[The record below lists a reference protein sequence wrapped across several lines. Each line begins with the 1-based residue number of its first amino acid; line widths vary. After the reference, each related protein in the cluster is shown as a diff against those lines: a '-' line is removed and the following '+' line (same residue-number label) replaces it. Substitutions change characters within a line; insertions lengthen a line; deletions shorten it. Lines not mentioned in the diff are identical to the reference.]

1 MANNILKYTSRDY
14 NSIKSDL
21 ISAISTL
28 SDTWTSRDDGDPGI
42 VLVKLMSALGDM
54 LSYNFDKQAL
64 EYYGPTVTQRKN
76 AQRLFSLV
84 GYYMRWY
91 RAARTTVELT
101 YRATMPEFVYY
112 YKRIIDGENPED
124 VYYDYRVNYT
134 TIDPNDNTKGQISCP
149 PDSEPLFGGQT
160 ERYTVHLGGVG
171 EEDVEPN
178 IIDPYF
184 PINATWFKEV
194 AQKTFKFWQHDNSI
208 GLYTYLEDSNKT
220 LSLYS
225 SGAQSISYSLI
236 PTNIEPTVVNLS
248 TNQYEPNI
256 VLLPYEPKQL
266 PAIQGDLCSVT
277 FTNAQ
282 LKDNRYYI
290 PDTQLDDT
298 EMWLSYI
305 SIDDATNKEKYVFLY
320 KTDNLLTITD
330 FKDDDGSTKI
340 YFQFGVDEFDFPYI
354 ELASYWDTVITEESV
369 KFKFYYMRTLGKYG
383 NITTNYLT
391 EIATNESADIT
402 VTNIANTEYVVDDIG
417 SEYLSAPGYNP
428 QTAEDAY
435 VDSVNYVMT
444 YNTLVTIYDFS
455 RFLKRQNG
463 VSNGFACDG
472 QHADDLNGTTT
483 INGLLQLCQSY
494 TKEQLLD
501 ILGHLPELE
510 TKSQNDLAKYLYEI
524 RKIVYDY
531 KQAYVTKNDVDTAS
545 QQSTFIPYS
554 VNLYPIWNDFEL
566 VDSTGKSIATYT
578 NRNSNNE
585 VLPYYLY
592 MINTEETV
600 GSSDQDKFAIEKRLN
615 EAISETKIV
624 TTEPRYTA
632 CRVFPWRCCGTVHL
646 TQSVTPQDAE
656 TIIKSI
662 VNTLK
667 FRYAPQNMEFG
678 KKITYMDVIE
688 TIMSADS
695 RIRYFDAGIGNRKLI
710 DFENNVPS
718 DSGYFNIEAYFNPES
733 IMRYVQT
740 YEELTDENSQYY
752 NMICIDP
759 SYIQT
764 KV

>member
-14 NSIKSDL
+14 DTIKSDL
-21 ISAISTL
+21 IDAISTL
-28 SDTWTSRDDGDPGI
+28 SGTWTSRDDGDPGI
-42 VLVKLMSALGDM
+42 VLVKLISALGDM

-76 AQRLFSLV
+76 AQKLFSLV

-91 RAARTTVELT
+91 RAAKTTVELT
-101 YRATMPEFVYY
+101 YRATMPEFIYY

-124 VYYDYRVNYT
+124 VYYDYRLNYT

-149 PDSEPLFGGQT
+149 PDSEPLIGGQT

-171 EEDVEPN
+171 EESVELN
-178 IIDPYF
+178 MIDPYF
-184 PINATWFKEV
+184 IVNAKWFKDV
-194 AQKTFKFWQHDNSI
+194 AKKTFNFWQKDNAL
-208 GLYTYLEDSNKT
+208 GLYTYLEDNNKT
-220 LSLYS
+220 INIYS
-225 SGAQSISYSLI
+225 NGAPSIPYSLI
-236 PTNIEPTVVNLS
+236 PTNIEPTIIDVS

-256 VLLPYEPKQL
+256 TLLPYEPKQL

-290 PDTQLDDT
+290 PDTQIDDT

-305 SIDDATNKEKYVFLY
+305 SVDDTTSREKYVFLY

-330 FKDDDGSTKI
+330 FKADDGSTKI

-354 ELASYWDTVITEESV
+354 ELASYWNTVITEDSV
-369 KFKFYYMRTLGKYG
+369 KFKFYYIRTLGKYG
-383 NITTNYLT
+383 NITTNYLS
-391 EIATNESADIT
+391 EIATNESVDVT
-402 VTNIANTEYVVDDIG
+402 VTNIANTEYVISDDG
-417 SEYLSAPGYNP
+417 SEYISSPGYNP

-435 VDSVNYVMT
+435 IDSVNYIMT

-455 RFLKRQNG
+455 RFLKRQSG

-483 INGLLQLCQSY
+483 INGLLQLCKSY

-501 ILGHLPELE
+501 ILGHLPEIE
-510 TKSQNDLAKYLYEI
+510 TKSQTELAKYLYEI

-531 KQAYVTKNDVDTAS
+531 KQTYITKNDVDTAS
-545 QQSTFIPYS
+545 QQSSFIPYS
-554 VNLYPIWNDFEL
+554 INLYPIWNDFEL
-566 VDSTGKSIATYT
+566 VDPTGKSIATYT
-578 NRNSNNE
+578 NRNNNNE

-592 MINTEETV
+592 MINTEENV
-600 GSSDQDKFAIEKRLN
+600 GSSDQDKFAIETRLN
-615 EAISETKIV
+615 EAIRETKIV
-624 TTEPRYTA
+624 TTTPHYTA
-632 CRVFPWRCCGTVHL
+632 CRVFPWRCCGTAHL
-646 TQSVTPQDAE
+646 TQSVTPQEAE

-667 FRYAPQNMEFG
+667 FKYSPQNMEFG

-695 RIRYFDAGIGNRKLI
+695 RIRYFDAGIGSRKLI
-710 DFENNVPS
+710 DFENNVPNN
-718 DSGYFNIEAYFNPES
+718 SGYFNIEAYFNPES

-740 YEELTDENSQYY
+740 YDELIDENSQYY